1 MSWLDPLSSSTA
13 EITNSSIS
21 RAWGHNVNEQRE
33 LGLRNILRG
42 EELWKTCE
50 HMLYVKG
57 Q

>member
-1 MSWLDPLSSSTA
+1 MPWLYSLLSSTA

-21 RAWGHNVNEQRE
+21 RAQGGNVNEQRE

-50 HMLYVKG
+50 HMPYIKR